1 MSIILNPGQQK
12 ILEEA
17 INWYRNSSEQVFE
30 IEGPAGSGKSVLIYE
45 ILKALHLPDYK
56 VAPMAYT
63 GQASIIMRTKGFRN
77 AKSIHSSLYELVE
90 YYDESSINSTFS
102 IPVKRK
108 KFQLRQFIDP
118 RIELFFIDEGFMV
131 PDYMKNDILSF
142 GKKVLV
148 AGDPHQLPPIGG
160 KPGFLT
166 GSNVHRLTQLMRQ
179 AEDDPIIYLAMRA
192 MNGLPIHCGMYGNNV
207 LVINDD
213 EFIPEMV
220 RYADCIV
227 CGTNR
232 TRDTMNQ
239 YIRNLAGVSN
249 FEIPVYGERLICRNN
264 NWQLSQDGIALTNG
278 LCGTISSFPDA
289 SCFSKNGKSF
299 FVNFTTDLIQTT
311 FQNIPI
317 NYQYF
322 ISNYEEKNRLKDQP
336 REWLE
341 GELFEFAYAL
351 TTHLCQGSEYNQGI
365 YIEEFL
371 RPQIQ
376 DQLNYTGIT
385 RFKKGLIYI
394 KKKNKYFYYPQQTK
408 Q

>member
-1 MSIILNPGQQK
+1 MK
-12 ILEEA
+12 
-17 INWYRNSSEQVFE
+17 
-30 IEGPAGSGKSVLIYE
+30 
-45 ILKALHLPDYK
+45 
-56 VAPMAYT
+56 T
-63 GQASIIMRTKGFRN
+63 IM
-77 AKSIHSSLYELVE
+77 I
-90 YYDESSINSTFS
+90 
-102 IPVKRK
+102 
-108 KFQLRQFIDP
+108 
-118 RIELFFIDEGFMV
+118 
-131 PDYMKNDILSF
+131 
-142 GKKVLV
+142 
-148 AGDPHQLPPIGG
+148 
-160 KPGFLT
+160 
-166 GSNVHRLTQLMRQ
+166 

-278 LCGTISSFPDA
+278 LCGTITSFPDA